1 MGFHEF
7 LNCSFYYTGPV
18 YTIYPIIQSVSSLEI
33 LVSNDSTFCWSF
45 KFSAL
50 SPSIIASLTFDKQSL
65 TISYMFFVRSYLKLT
80 NWLLMFWNFS
90 SIEPHRAAK
99 DWVNQVLVSW
109 ILLHSFQ
116 SSIRLIRHCCIKI
129 ITLITKISNEIK
141 INYS

>member
-109 ILLHSFQ
+109 ISCFIPFSLVLGSLDIVALKQLLWLLRYQ
-116 SSIRLIRHCCIKI
+116 MK
-129 ITLITKISNEIK
+129 
-141 INYS
+141 